1 MMRHQNRET
10 GIPTRKQE
18 VYEDY
23 AYVLAFFP
31 RANSKVIARKTG
43 FIVEALGERYFKLLE
58 LLAFDNA
65 TFTLGERIYI
75 GKPDSRGKII
85 SVLGRLTYDMLSP
98 DSKDEIPRIIEK
110 IVKNNEKYFVNY
122 FNTLQP
128 INPRVHALE
137 LLPGVGRKYRDIILR
152 EREKKAFE
160 SLEELEKR
168 CGLNDPL
175 KIITKRVL
183 DELTGQTRYNIFVRR
198 E

>member
-1 MMRHQNRET
+1 
-10 GIPTRKQE
+10 
-18 VYEDY
+18 
-23 AYVLAFFP
+23 
-31 RANSKVIARKTG
+31 
-43 FIVEALGERYFKLLE
+43 
-58 LLAFDNA
+58 
-65 TFTLGERIYI
+65 
-75 GKPDSRGKII
+75 
-85 SVLGRLTYDMLSP
+85 
-98 DSKDEIPRIIEK
+98 
-110 IVKNNEKYFVNY
+110 
-122 FNTLQP
+122 
-128 INPRVHALE
+128 VHALE